1 MKKYISPEIVVVP
14 LVHTQ
19 PIAGSLGTLGATFYN
34 EDATGEAM
42 TRESVSPGK
51 NVWDEEW

>member
-34 EDATGEAM
+34 EDATA
-42 TRESVSPGK
+42 TQ
-51 NVWDEEW
+51 